1 LLHIGIMTIVR
12 SRERPRFLGLISS
25 ALQTRAKA
33 FIFLQDESLQ
43 FPAAH
48 KARSNECQRERIKNC
63 QLSRYAYRAE
73 IRFFQFVCMRIRR
86 ERERERGEKVGGG
99 ETSWNEASRARGVR
113 LVHAVALRCQVDNI
127 VSYYD
132 DVTAVEQNERQY
144 TDARSG
150 VYHSRACVSAR
161 YRIIIC
167 CYCNGDVTLKHSC
180 VSSYFIPLAATNAS
194 TCV

>member
-86 ERERERGEKVGGG
+86 ERERERGEKVGWGKRPGMKHHVHG
-99 ETSWNEASRARGVR
+99 ECASFTRWLSVVKWTISSHITTTLPLSNKTNDNTPTRAPGSTTRA
-113 LVHAVALRCQVDNI
+113 HACPRDIAL
-127 VSYYD
+127 
-132 DVTAVEQNERQY
+132 
-144 TDARSG
+144 
-150 VYHSRACVSAR
+150 
-161 YRIIIC
+161 
-167 CYCNGDVTLKHSC
+167 
-180 VSSYFIPLAATNAS
+180 
-194 TCV
+194 